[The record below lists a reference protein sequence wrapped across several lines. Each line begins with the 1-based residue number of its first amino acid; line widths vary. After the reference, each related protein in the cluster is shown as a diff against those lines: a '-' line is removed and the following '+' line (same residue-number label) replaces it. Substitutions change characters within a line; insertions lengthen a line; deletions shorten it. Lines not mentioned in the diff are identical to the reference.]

1 MQNCFILFSVTVATA
16 ASLSAATVSNAVTV
30 TLVVRP
36 DARTGRLV
44 RSVARSTRVKSETS
58 APQIELPP
66 APADV
71 PEAFAR
77 LVDEIAERHA
87 VDRDLVHSMISV
99 ESNYNPLAVSNK
111 GALGLMQLVPSTA
124 RRFGVA
130 DAFNPAQN
138 VEGGVRYLK
147 YLLDLYN
154 GDHRLALAAYN
165 AGEGTVERFGGV
177 PPFAETRSY
186 VYRVGKALDAKKD
199 AKKQQEASIPAKPDE
214 AYNPIRAFVNA
225 MGRVSYSTP

>member
-1 MQNCFILFSVTVATA
+1 MQNCFILFSVTA
-16 ASLSAATVSNAVTV
+16 ASAAILSAASANRSATVMI
-30 TLVVRP
+30 VVRP

-44 RSVARSTRVKSETS
+44 RSVARPAHPKTNPT

-66 APADV
+66 AETAV

-77 LVDEIAERHA
+77 LVDEIAQRHA
-87 VDRDLVHSMISV
+87 VDRDLVHSMIQV

-177 PPFAETRSY
+177 PPFVETRNY
-186 VYRVGKALDAKKD
+186 VERVGKALGEKKEEQ
-199 AKKQQEASIPAKPDE
+199 KQQNAPSSTQPDDGF
-214 AYNPIRAFVNA
+214 NPIHAFLDA
-225 MGRVSYSTP
+225 MGRVCYRTP

>member
-1 MQNCFILFSVTVATA
+1 MRNCFILFSV
-16 ASLSAATVSNAVTV
+16 SAATAVLLSAGAVSNAITV
-30 TLVVRP
+30 TLVVRT

-44 RSVARSTRVKSETS
+44 RSVARAGLLKPESS

-66 APADV
+66 APAEI

-99 ESNYNPLAVSNK
+99 ESNYNPLAVSTK

-147 YLLDLYN
+147 YLLDHYN

-165 AGEGTVERFGGV
+165 SGEGTVERFGGI

-186 VYRVGKALDAKKD
+186 VSRVGKALNAKKD
-199 AKKQQEASIPAKPDE
+199 AKKQQEANPPAKADE
-214 AYNPIRAFVNA
+214 DFNTIRAFVNA
-225 MGRVSYSTP
+225 VGRICYRTP

>member
-1 MQNCFILFSVTVATA
+1 MRNCFILFSVTAAT
-16 ASLSAATVSNAVTV
+16 LSAATVANAVTV

-44 RSVARSTRVKSETS
+44 RSVSRSTRLKSETS

-66 APADV
+66 APTDV

-124 RRFGVA
+124 RRFGVS

-154 GDHRLALAAYN
+154 GDHQLALAAYN
-165 AGEGTVERFGGV
+165 SGEGTVERFGGV

-186 VYRVGKALDAKKD
+186 VYRVAKALDAKKD
-199 AKKQQEASIPAKPDE
+199 AKKQQESSLPAKSDE
-214 AYNPIRAFVNA
+214 GFNPIRAFVNA
-225 MGRVSYSTP
+225 MGRISYSTP

>member
-1 MQNCFILFSVTVATA
+1 MRNCFILFSVTVATA

-30 TLVVRP
+30 TMVVRT

-66 APADV
+66 MAGDV
-71 PEAFAR
+71 HEAFAR

-124 RRFGVA
+124 HRFGVS

-199 AKKQQEASIPAKPDE
+199 AKKQQESTTPAKPDE
-214 AYNPIRAFVNA
+214 SFNPIRAFVNA